1 MAAPKK
7 WVAFDGTFTEMD
19 TPHTLRA
26 SQLRDLYNSIT
37 MKGLSSEERL
47 DVLLTLKAT
56 VRVCEL
62 INSNEI
68 ALYCHNNYCFVTG
81 T

>member
-7 WVAFDGTFTEMD
+7 WVAFDGMFTEMD

-47 DVLLTLKAT
+47 DVLLSLKAT
-56 VRVCEL
+56 VRVCVVMAVKIVLEVL
-62 INSNEI
+62 
-68 ALYCHNNYCFVTG
+68 L
-81 T
+81 